1 MAFIQ
6 KEKLLGST
14 DDGKF
19 GYSISSD
26 EGYLAVSQV
35 PGSPTNS
42 LIYMYKKG
50 SENNWV
56 EQSAVLAAT
65 TFGYS
70 MDISDH
76 QIIVGSDSSFAVL
89 FYIEDIDDNS
99 WSYVYPI
106 TEPVLDASVL
116 FGYSSAID
124 GEYGVIGSP
133 GKDSL
138 KGLAY
143 VIKKVSGVY
152 QILTIAGINGVITP
166 NISQE
171 ANDFF
176 GGSVAVDG
184 DYIIVGAK
192 GEDNSRGAVYVF
204 NKDTGGDDSWGFV
217 SRLTASD
224 GKEGDNFGN
233 SISISGD
240 YIIIGAENKTSD
252 LEELFAGASYVFK
265 FSDGIWQEEEKI
277 ISSFESAGLE
287 SNNFGH
293 SVSINRDYIAVG
305 SPGARSD
312 MGIVDIFNRNRG
324 WSLVSKMTK
333 EDSSAGDGGSFGD
346 TVSVFGD
353 FVFASSPTG
362 NDNPSVNDSGSV
374 SIFENPPVKV
384 KLAQEFEVEENYN
397 PSKASVYLKR
407 MGNNFSNYWIFSD
420 NQKNVIDASN
430 FSFIAQSDNKII
442 YDDRTAGYTGDGYIT
457 LSVDNGIDII
467 GGDEDSFSIVTYP
480 FRSTDDGTINIWL
493 RCFGGQLDNVSSST
507 SVFEIDILLD
517 GIVVKRVSEYIP
529 YNSWSWVNT
538 SFIISDNQEH
548 DMGIRIKRKGNCI
561 DKIYLDFE
569 DIESPSFDG
578 PSYSNS
584 PYLTIHMRVYT
595 SELNYPTTQLFV
607 YDYKNSLTEIIRDDW
622 YNFNISVLDNKG
634 LSYDPS
640 VTGENYF
647 LIMSTSGG
655 NENNFIIWEM
665 LENDEY
671 SSLASAIK
679 V

>member
-6 KEKLLGST
+6 REKLLGNT
-14 DDGKF
+14 DDGKYGF
-19 GYSISSD
+19 SISSD

-35 PGSPTNS
+35 PGSPTTGM
-42 LIYMYKKG
+42 IYIYKKG
-50 SENNWV
+50 SENNWI
-56 EQSAVLAAT
+56 EQSSVAAST

-76 QIIVGSDSSFAVL
+76 QFVIGSASSFGAL
-89 FYIEDIDDNS
+89 FYQEDIVNDS
-99 WSYVYPI
+99 WSYIYPI
-106 TEPVLDASVL
+106 LEPTIDMAAL
-116 FGYSSAID
+116 FGYSLAID

-152 QILTIAGINGVITP
+152 QILSIAGVAGAISP
-166 NISQE
+166 NIDQE
-171 ANDFF
+171 DNDFF
-176 GGSVAVDG
+176 GGSVAIDG
-184 DYIIVGAK
+184 DYIVVGAK
-192 GEDNSRGAVYVF
+192 GEENSRGAVYVF
-204 NKDTGGDDSWGFV
+204 NKDTGGEDSWGFV
-217 SRLTASD
+217 SRLTSSD
-224 GKEGDNFGN
+224 GKDGDNFGN
-233 SISISGD
+233 SVSISGD
-240 YIIIGAENKTSD
+240 YIVIGAENKTSD
-252 LEELFAGASYVFK
+252 LEELFAGASYIFK

-277 ISSFESAGLE
+277 ISSVESAGLE

-293 SVSINRDYIAVG
+293 SVDINRDYIAVG
-305 SPGARSD
+305 SPGARRD
-312 MGIVDIFNRNRG
+312 MGIVDIFKRNRG

-333 EDSSAGDGGSFGD
+333 EDGFAGDGGSFGD
-346 TVSVFGD
+346 AVSVFGD

-362 NDNPSVNDSGSV
+362 NDNPSASDSGSV
-374 SIFENPPVKV
+374 TIFENPPVKI
-384 KLAQEFEVEENYN
+384 KLAQEFEVVENYN

-407 MGNNFSNYWIFSD
+407 IGNNSSNYWIFSD

-430 FSFIAQSDNKII
+430 FSFITQSENKII
-442 YDDRTAGYTGDGYIT
+442 YDDRIEGYTGDGYIA
-457 LSVDNGIDII
+457 LSMDNGVDII
-467 GGDEDSFSIVTYP
+467 DGDEDSFSVVNYP
-480 FRSTDDGTINIWL
+480 FRSTDDGTINVWL
-493 RCFGGQLDNVSSST
+493 RCLGEQLDNASSFT

-517 GIVVKRVSEYIP
+517 GIVVKRVNENIP
-529 YNSWSWVNT
+529 YNSWSWVDT
-538 SFIISDNQEH
+538 SFIIADNQEH
-548 DMGIRIKRKGNCI
+548 DIGIRIKRKGNCI

-569 DIESPSFDG
+569 DVESPSFDG

-584 PYLTIHMRVYT
+584 PYLTVHMRVYT

-607 YDYKNSLTEIIRDDW
+607 YDYKNSLTEVIKDDW
-622 YNFNISVLDNKG
+622 YNFDISVLDDKG

-647 LIMSTSGG
+647 LVMSTSGG
-655 NENNFIIWEM
+655 NESNFVIWEM

-671 SSLASAIK
+671 SPLASAIK